1 MSGSGRTIPIGAAEL
16 RAIRNG
22 KASSNRPSHGS
33 PALTQR
39 PSNGSRTAKPRCPR
53 SNPTRSGNGRRPSAS
68 TPPGSRARRPKRGRA
83 RPP

>member
-16 RAIRNG
+16 RAIRERESVLEQTLARLTGVDTATVERIENG
-22 KASSNRPSHGS
+22 ETP
-33 PALTQR
+33 L
-39 PSNGSRTAKPRCPR
+39 
-53 SNPTRSGNGRRPSAS
+53 TRSGNGRRPSAS

>member
-16 RAIRNG
+16 RAIRERESVLEQTLARLTGVDTATVERIENG
-22 KASSNRPSHGS
+22 ETPLSTLEPDQIR
-33 PALTQR
+33 QW
-39 PSNGSRTAKPRCPR
+39 AK
-53 SNPTRSGNGRRPSAS
+53 TLAS